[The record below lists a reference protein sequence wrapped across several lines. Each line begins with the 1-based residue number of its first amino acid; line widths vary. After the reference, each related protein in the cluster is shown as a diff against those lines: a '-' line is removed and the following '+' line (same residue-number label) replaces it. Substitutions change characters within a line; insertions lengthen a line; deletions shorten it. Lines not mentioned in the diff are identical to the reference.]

1 MMLFSLVPFWAVSPD
16 AKVIGLSGVEKQKE
30 GAEKEK
36 GKKKKTKPREAHLV
50 CSEAFPGVS
59 AH

>member
-36 GKKKKTKPREAHLV
+36 GKKKKPREAHLV